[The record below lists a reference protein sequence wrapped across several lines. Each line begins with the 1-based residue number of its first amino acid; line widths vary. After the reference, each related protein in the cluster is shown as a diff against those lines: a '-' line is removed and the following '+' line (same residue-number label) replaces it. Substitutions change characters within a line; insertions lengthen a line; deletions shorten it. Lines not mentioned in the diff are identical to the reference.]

1 MVTSAELVS
10 FLNTLLGEP
19 QDRWDTRGIARVAQ
33 LHVPDAILGRR
44 AHLLRADLYLLWAQ
58 WFLESVCD
66 METLVARDLGY
77 AFIVKEVRT
86 RVVMLLSE
94 APEEERLALTSQISQ
109 LVAAEV

>member
-1 MVTSAELVS
+1 
-10 FLNTLLGEP
+10 
-19 QDRWDTRGIARVAQ
+19 
-33 LHVPDAILGRR
+33 
-44 AHLLRADLYLLWAQ
+44 
-58 WFLESVCD
+58 